1 MKEKQNERNQILR
14 FTVPALIGETERNVR
29 SFLREVHG
37 ISRSLLVELKHVKGI
52 RLNGQVTYLDHPL
65 QPGDCIELHLPEEE
79 SEHII
84 PEPIPFSLAFE
95 DEDVLVVDKAAG
107 LCVHPTMLHPSGT
120 LANGVVHHWN
130 QQGISRKFRPVN
142 RLDKDT
148 SGLVLIA
155 KSQYAHQ
162 QLAAMQQEN
171 RIERYYEAVVH
182 GHIEEENGTI
192 DAPIRRKSDSLME
205 RVAGDGG
212 QWARTHY
219 TVIARYDA
227 FTHIRV
233 KLDTGRT
240 HQIRVHMQH
249 IGHPLLGDDLY
260 GGERRLIARQALHAR
275 LLSFPHPRDK
285 SFRSFEAPLP
295 ADMRAL
301 LAGANRVL

>member
-1 MKEKQNERNQILR
+1 MCKKQEQKNQVIR
-14 FTVPALIGETERNVR
+14 FMVPDHIEEAKRNVR

-52 RLNGQVTYLDHPL
+52 RLNGSVTYLDHPL
-65 QPGDCIELHLPEEE
+65 LPGDCIELHLPEEE
-79 SEHII
+79 SANII
-84 PEPIPFSLAFE
+84 AEPISFDIVFE
-95 DEDVLVVDKAAG
+95 DEDVLVVNKTPG

-120 LANGVVHHWN
+120 LANGVIYHWN
-130 QQGISRKFRPVN
+130 MQGISRKFRPVN

-162 QLAAMQQEN
+162 QLAVVQQEN
-171 RIERYYEAVVH
+171 RIERHYEAFVY
-182 GHIEEENGTI
+182 GHIAGEGGTI

-205 RVAGDGG
+205 RVVGEGG

-219 TVIARYDA
+219 TVLARYGA
-227 FTHIRV
+227 YTHVRV

-240 HQIRVHMQH
+240 HQIRVHMSY

-260 GGERRLIARQALHAR
+260 GGERSMISRQALHAR
-275 LLSFPHPRDK
+275 TLSFPHPRDK
-285 SFRSFEAPLP
+285 SIHSFEVPLP
-295 ADMRAL
+295 EDMNAL
-301 LAGANRVL
+301 LGDAT